1 MKLLPAFRGAVFDLD
16 GTLLDSMHVWV
27 DIDYAFLRS
36 RGLPE
41 EMAYFERI
49 KQISIREA
57 ADYTIAR
64 YGLSDTPEALIAW
77 WVEMAR
83 RAYHDEVPLK
93 AGAHDYL
100 MLLKEK
106 GVRLSVA
113 TACAPELY
121 IPALKRLGI
130 YELFDAFASLHEVTR
145 GKSEPD
151 VYLLAAQRMGVSPTD
166 CIVFD
171 DIIDGIRGAKKG
183 GMTTVG
189 VYDDSS
195 REQRSEIES
204 AADYYI
210 ESFAEL
216 LKL

>member
-1 MKLLPAFRGAVFDLD
+1 MKPLSAFRGAVFDLD
-16 GTLLDSMHVWV
+16 GTLLDSMHIWV

-41 EMAYFERI
+41 ETAYFERI

-64 YGLSDTPEALIAW
+64 YSLSDTPEELIAW
-77 WVEMAR
+77 WMEMAG
-83 RAYHDEVPLK
+83 RAYHDAVALK
-93 AGAHDYL
+93 PGAHDYL

-121 IPALKRLGI
+121 IPALRRLGV
-130 YELFDAFASLHEVTR
+130 YELFDAFASLHEVPH

-151 VYLLAAQRMGVSPTD
+151 VYLLAAQRMGVPPED
-166 CIVFD
+166 CMVFD

-183 GMTTVG
+183 GMTVVG

-195 REQRSEIES
+195 KEQRGEIES

-210 ESFAEL
+210 ESFTEL
-216 LKL
+216 LR